1 MNLYK
6 KEKEELIKN
15 GKYSNYKIAKKEV
28 YNAGYEPSDD
38 PKDYDLLPEELDLIK
53 RIEKST
59 KKKKQSFRRHAYF
72 MSEYYD
78 NIGLLTLSYSDTAL
92 NKTSLETKKQLLT
105 EILKTCF
112 EDYIG
117 KFEISPNGRLHF
129 HAIVGWNGFVIT
141 KDSYRDGHINQLV
154 MNKTDL
160 TELWYGDPVINKT
173 TPSKRKE
180 MEKGTPT
187 KYGIYDLVLIPK
199 NKKDRDKATNYSLK
213 SLNSMESYIQKDE
226 QIDDSIKVDDELIYA
241 VNTSNILTAR
251 NTPYQAFKK
260 AQDEQDRE
268 IKRKARVFNSS
279 FYDEHKFDTKAVFRR
294 WAEDNKD
301 TVITDYLDL
310 FEKDFKLVKE
320 KDF

>member
-6 KEKEELIKN
+6 REKEELIKN
-15 GKYSNYKIAKKEV
+15 GKFFDYKLARKEV
-28 YNAGYEPSDD
+28 YNAGDIPTDD
-38 PKDYDLLPEELDLIK
+38 PAAYDLTEEELNLIK

-59 KKKKQSFRRHAYF
+59 KRKKQDFRRHAYF

-78 NIGLLTLSYSDTAL
+78 NIGLLTLSYSDKAL
-92 NKTSLETKKQLLT
+92 DISSLESKKGALT

-129 HAIVGWNGFVIT
+129 HAIVGWNGLAIT
-141 KDSYRDGHINQLV
+141 MPSYRDGYTNDLV
-154 MNKTDL
+154 ISKNDL
-160 TELWYGDPVINKT
+160 TDLWYGK
-173 TPSKRKE
+173 KGKE
-180 MEKGTPT
+180 GQPT

-226 QIDDSIKVDDELIYA
+226 KIDPQNKIDDELIFA

-251 NTPYQAFKK
+251 NTPYQRFKK

-268 IKRKARVFNSS
+268 IKRKARIFDTT
-279 FYDEHKFDTKAVFRR
+279 FYDEHKFSSKKNFRE
-294 WAEDNKD
+294 WAEMNKN
-301 TVITDYLDL
+301 TFLTDYLCL
-310 FEKDFKLVKE
+310 FDNDFKVVKE